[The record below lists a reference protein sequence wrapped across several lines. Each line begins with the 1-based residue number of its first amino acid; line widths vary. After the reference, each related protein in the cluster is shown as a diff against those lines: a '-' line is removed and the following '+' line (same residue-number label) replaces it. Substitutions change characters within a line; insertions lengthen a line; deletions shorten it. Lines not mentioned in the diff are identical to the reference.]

1 MLANQHTYI
10 ICAYKESPFLEECI
24 RSLKAQTVPSKII
37 MATSTPNDYIRSLSD
52 KYGISLFVNPGPG
65 GITQDWNFG
74 YAQTDTPYVT
84 IAHQDDVYLEHYTER
99 MLAAMQG
106 ADKPLIYFT
115 DYGELRNGEPVLENQ
130 LLNVKRKMLS
140 PLKKFRRSR
149 WVRRRVLSMGCPV
162 CCPSVSY
169 ARENLPDVLFHNHFR
184 SCEDWEA
191 WEKLS
196 KLEGSF
202 LYDPQVL
209 MYHRIHEGSE
219 TSAIIGD
226 GARTGEEYEMFC
238 KFWPKPIAKL
248 LARVYA
254 KGQQSNAL

>member
-1 MLANQHTYI
+1 MNQHTYV

-24 RSLKAQTVPSKII
+24 RSLKAQTVQSEII
-37 MATSTPNDYIRSLSD
+37 MATSTPNDYIRSLAD
-52 KYGISLFVNPGPG
+52 EYEIPLFVNSGPG

-74 YAQTDTPYVT
+74 YAQTNTPYVT
-84 IAHQDDVYLEHYTER
+84 IAHQDDIYLEHYTER
-99 MLAAMQG
+99 MLAAMQR
-106 ADKPLIYFT
+106 ADRPLIYFT
-115 DYGELRNGEPVLENQ
+115 DYGELRNGAPVLENG
-130 LLNVKRKMLS
+130 LLRVKRRLLL
-140 PLKKFRRSR
+140 PLKKFHRSR
-149 WVRRRVLSMGCPV
+149 WIRRRVLSMGCPI
-162 CCPSVSY
+162 CCPSVSF
-169 ARENLPDVLFHNHFR
+169 ARENLPKVVFRNHFR

-191 WEKLS
+191 WERLS

-202 LYDPQVL
+202 LYDAQVL

-226 GARTGEEYEMFC
+226 GARSGEEYEMFC

-248 LARVYA
+248 LTRVYA